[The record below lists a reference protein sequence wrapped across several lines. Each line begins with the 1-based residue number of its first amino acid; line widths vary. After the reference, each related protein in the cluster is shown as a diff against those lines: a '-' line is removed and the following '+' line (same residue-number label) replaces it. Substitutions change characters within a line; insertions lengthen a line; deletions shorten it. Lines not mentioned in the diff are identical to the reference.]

1 MNPITNRNNAGF
13 GSLPM
18 LFPDALVLNPD
29 YYAYS
34 VLEQEQPP
42 IWQNGQVLKTPN
54 FTWGGRVTNNPPNS
68 PFPGFLNTNQT
79 DDFSISV
86 TKLAG
91 RHTIKAGFYNTHS
104 YKAQQQGNPFGTI
117 SFTNDGNN
125 PLDAQF
131 PFANAALG
139 IFQSYQQQSGYIEGI
154 YVYNNTEGYIQD
166 NWKVSDKLTIDYGL
180 RLVHMQPQYDS
191 LGQASNF
198 FLDEWSLPSAPRQY
212 VPGCTITVAPGTACP
227 AANRQAKDPLT
238 GQFLGPNSTLA
249 FAGLIPNTGDRTNG
263 LRLSGQGISE
273 TTYTWPALGF
283 APRFGMAYDLSGKQT
298 LVLRGGGGLFF
309 DRPSGNSIFPQVTNP
324 PSVRN
329 VTVRY
334 GNLQTLSNAGLTTE
348 GAPALSVFEYDSK
361 LPSSIQWNGGIQM
374 LLPWSTSLDVEYV
387 GQHGYNIV
395 ETMNINA
402 VDMGAALLP
411 ENQDTTLATNATP
424 GAASLPTDLMRSI
437 KAYGDVT
444 LSVGRGFVTHHSL
457 QVSFQRRFRNGVS
470 FGFNDTIGLY
480 NRRSTAA
487 RLQHAAD
494 GTYSYRADQAEADD
508 LLQTDP
514 VRHTMKANFVWDL
527 PDLRSD
533 DAVLRAIGWVI
544 NDWQLSGVWTAS
556 TGGPYSV
563 GYSYNNG
570 GGNVNITGSPN
581 YGGRV
586 RIVGDT
592 GSGCS
597 SDPITQ
603 FTTSAFQGPG
613 YNSVGLESGN
623 SYLKGCFASVID
635 LAVARNIRLG
645 GGRTVQIRVDMFN
658 APNAAG
664 ITGRNTSMSLNN
676 PNDPVTIT
684 NLPYDAAGDPVPA
697 RVIPRGAGF
706 GVANAY
712 QAPRTVQMQVRF
724 SF

>member
-1 MNPITNRNNAGF
+1 M
-13 GSLPM
+13 
-18 LFPDALVLNPD
+18 
-29 YYAYS
+29 
-34 VLEQEQPP
+34 
-42 IWQNGQVLKTPN
+42 
-54 FTWGGRVTNNPPNS
+54 
-68 PFPGFLNTNQT
+68 
-79 DDFSISV
+79 
-86 TKLAG
+86 
-91 RHTIKAGFYNTHS
+91 
-104 YKAQQQGNPFGTI
+104 
-117 SFTNDGNN
+117 
-125 PLDAQF
+125 
-131 PFANAALG
+131 
-139 IFQSYQQQSGYIEGI
+139 
-154 YVYNNTEGYIQD
+154 
-166 NWKVSDKLTIDYGL
+166 
-180 RLVHMQPQYDS
+180 
-191 LGQASNF
+191 
-198 FLDEWSLPSAPRQY
+198 
-212 VPGCTITVAPGTACP
+212 PGCTITVAPGTACP

-283 APRFGMAYDLSGKQT
+283 APRFGMAYDVSGKQT

-424 GAASLPTDLMRSI
+424 GAASLPTDLMRAI

-533 DAVLRAIGWVI
+533 DSVLRAIGWVI

-563 GYSYNNG
+563 AYSYNNG

-664 ITGRNTSMSLNN
+664 ITGRQNQMNLGN
-676 PNDPVTIT
+676 PSDPVTIT
-684 NLPYDAAGDPVPA
+684 NLPYDAAGNPVPA